1 MKELR
6 FILKEKINFDV
17 PPQTINDR
25 TLVPIRAI
33 FEAMGANVDWDDITQ
48 TAISTK
54 DSTTVKM
61 TLIGFH

>member
-1 MKELR
+1 MKE
-6 FILKEKINFDV
+6 KNKFDV
-17 PPQTINDR
+17 SPQTINDR
-25 TLVPIRAI
+25 TMVPIRAI
-33 FEAMGANVDWDDITQ
+33 FEAMGANVDWADITQ